1 MPIVGFNF
9 DKLLVD
15 KKKTLKAPIKVDT
28 GMKILDVKKEEI
40 VVAGKKDSILKFDYE
55 FKVEYNKNQAE
66 VVIGGNLVL
75 AEDPKIIDDVYNQWK
90 KEKKFDPKITQA
102 VMNNV
107 LMRCNI
113 KALLLTQEV
122 GLPPHIR
129 LPLVQPSAPKQA
141 TKKNKVDSYIG

>member
-1 MPIVGFNF
+1 ME
-9 DKLLVD
+9 

-40 VVAGKKDSILKFDYE
+40 AVAGKKESIIKFDYQ
-55 FKVEYNKNQAE
+55 FNVNYNKDEAE
-66 VVIGGNLVL
+66 VVIAGHLLL
-75 AEDPKIIDDVYNQWK
+75 AEDQKVIKEIYDKWK
-90 KEKKFDPKITQA
+90 KEKKMEPNITQA

-107 LMRCNI
+107 LMKCNI

-129 LPLVQPSAPKQA
+129 LPLVQQQAPQKA
-141 TKKNKVDSYIG
+141 PVKKTKVDSYIG